1 MKKHHIEKKLKERE
15 FLTQLLSGNILQSY
29 GIPIPIK
36 ADLRK
41 YQQVVVQSET
51 ARVEEIL

>member
-51 ARVEEIL
+51 ARVEEIP